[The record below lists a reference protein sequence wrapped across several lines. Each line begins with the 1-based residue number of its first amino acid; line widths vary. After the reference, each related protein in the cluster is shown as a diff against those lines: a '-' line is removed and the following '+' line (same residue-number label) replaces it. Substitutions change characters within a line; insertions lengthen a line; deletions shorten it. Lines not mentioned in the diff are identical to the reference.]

1 METSGNVKRG
11 SYHLVTKHLKV
22 PAKVYVLCRTIP
34 IWPVFNPLKTEDET
48 TKDRSWAR
56 LMTLH
61 YREEQ
66 KFTAVKV
73 SQAVAACP
81 TVKGGLRA

>member
-1 METSGNVKRG
+1 
-11 SYHLVTKHLKV
+11 
-22 PAKVYVLCRTIP
+22 
-34 IWPVFNPLKTEDET
+34 LKTEDET

-66 KFTAVKV
+66 KFSAVKV

-81 TVKGGLRA
+81 TAKGGLGPEN